1 MLLILLSRYITN
13 DGMKIKYHKHFQAE
27 VATAS
32 LNDIMF
38 FLLLFFLIISTVTN
52 PNVINVLLPKSQANQ
67 TLNKQPIT
75 LTVTE
80 QKEYYINKQLIPFP
94 QLEAALQ
101 EKCSGLTE
109 PTVVLRMATTLSIQ
123 ELTSVLEIGSRNKIK
138 MVIATRKR

>member
-1 MLLILLSRYITN
+1 LILLSRYNTN
-13 DGMKIKYHKHFQAE
+13 DGMKIRYHKHFQAE

-94 QLEAALQ
+94 QLENALQ
-101 EKCSGLTE
+101 EKCNGLTE